1 MSQVRV
7 FVDKNVDMM
16 YRVRD
21 ANQRRQQNI
30 NVFLLFLFF
39 IFKSLMAVLF
49 FGTLKVIS
57 LFVIEQTTLKSSNIG
72 VPSVRPWPM
81 VQLCKLQCWQ
91 ATRGR
96 IHH

>member
-21 ANQRRQQNI
+21 ANQSRQQNI

-72 VPSVRPWPM
+72 VASFRPWPM
-81 VQLCKLQCWQ
+81 VQLCKLQCW
-91 ATRGR
+91 
-96 IHH
+96 